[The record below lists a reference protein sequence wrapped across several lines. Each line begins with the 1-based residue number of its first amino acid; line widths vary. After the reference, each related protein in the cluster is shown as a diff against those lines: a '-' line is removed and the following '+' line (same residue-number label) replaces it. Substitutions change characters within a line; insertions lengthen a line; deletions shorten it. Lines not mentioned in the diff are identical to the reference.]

1 VSNLFDKF
9 YFIPGF
15 FTLSLRLAFFVV
27 FYITFMLLTN
37 QLVSAQVKN
46 CAAKHFSE
54 TGGEDQ

>member
-1 VSNLFDKF
+1 MFDKF

-15 FTLSLRLAFFVV
+15 FTLSLRLAFFIA
-27 FYITFMLLTN
+27 FHITSMLLTN